1 MDILFKNWNFA
12 RVARLIIGGSILV
25 QGIFNK
31 DVAIILFGTFF
42 TGLALFTTG
51 CCGTAN
57 CSTSNSN
64 KSSSTTDPNTIDV
77 QYEEVK

>member
-1 MDILFKNWNFA
+1 MNVLFKNWNFA

-25 QGIFNK
+25 QGILNK
-31 DVAIILFGTFF
+31 DVAIILFGSFF

-57 CSTSNSN
+57 CSTRNS
-64 KSSSTTDPNTIDV
+64 KETAVTDPNIIEV

>member
-1 MDILFKNWNFA
+1 MNVLFKNWNFA

-25 QGIFNK
+25 QGILNK
-31 DVAIILFGTFF
+31 DVAIILFGSFF

-51 CCGTAN
+51 CCGTTN
-57 CSTSNSN
+57 CSTRNS
-64 KSSSTTDPNTIDV
+64 KETAVTDPNIIEV